1 MVTQRVNCMFR
12 EFYSLHRCPVTLCGF
27 VRRGHTNATAL
38 NGQGTAKPNTVWY
51 EQHIQLACVCVVW
64 CGVNILGV
72 SRITEVTIREQMMR
86 MTSRAMAIPFQF
98 LCGGALPTRS

>member
-1 MVTQRVNCMFR
+1 MPQCRMVKVQRR
-12 EFYSLHRCPVTLCGF
+12 RTLFGMNSTSNWHVFAF
-27 VRRGHTNATAL
+27 VL
-38 NGQGTAKPNTVWY
+38 
-51 EQHIQLACVCVVW
+51 

-98 LCGGALPTRS
+98 LCGGALPTRSW

>member
-1 MVTQRVNCMFR
+1 MLKV
-12 EFYSLHRCPVTLCGF
+12 HRRRALSGMNSTSNWHVF
-27 VRRGHTNATAL
+27 VFAFVL
-38 NGQGTAKPNTVWY
+38 
-51 EQHIQLACVCVVW
+51 